1 MGRSGREDVVG
12 SAPATLLHPALLP
25 ESPHASPR
33 AAAVFIPFLNRKS
46 REGEPQ
52 TVSIIRQGE
61 ADKISF
67 DLEMEL
73 IRLILTKSVITNHLF
88 ALTGLPGCAQ
98 LFRQSI
104 E

>member
-1 MGRSGREDVVG
+1 MGRFRREGVVAR
-12 SAPATLLHPALLP
+12 SVPATLLHPALLP

-73 IRLILTKSVITNHLF
+73 
-88 ALTGLPGCAQ
+88 G
-98 LFRQSI
+98 
-104 E
+104 

>member
-1 MGRSGREDVVG
+1 
-12 SAPATLLHPALLP
+12 LHPALLP
-25 ESPHASPR
+25 KSPHASPR

-73 IRLILTKSVITNHLF
+73 
-88 ALTGLPGCAQ
+88 G
-98 LFRQSI
+98 
-104 E
+104 